1 MSKLP
6 KAPLIEVVFELRWS
20 VKNKSDL
27 MNAEYLYGDIFAE
40 IKNKFPQ
47 RERILPIEIPVE
59 LTINKPVYRYRANKS
74 GYPLIQIGPGL
85 LTLNTTANLYEW
97 NVFFNDAKELT
108 KTFIKIFKPGKEKK
122 INLSLLYLDF
132 FPFDFSSGDVSK
144 FINENLNITIKQ
156 SFIENVNY
164 PKEIDIAYS
173 FDINQGVLKV
183 SLQKGTYKSQNEG
196 LLLQSRING
205 APIQPETNL
214 ITEWLNYSHGICSNL
229 FKELTKGQ
237 LYESFKL

>member
-6 KAPLIEVVFELRWS
+6 KAPLVEIVFELRWS
-20 VKNKSDL
+20 VENKSDL
-27 MNAEYLYGDIFAE
+27 MDAEYLYGDIFAE

-59 LTINKPVYRYRANKS
+59 LTINKPVYRYRANKN
-74 GYPLIQIGPGL
+74 GYPLVQIGPGL

-108 KTFIKIFKPGKEKK
+108 KTFIKIFKPEKEKK

-132 FPFDFSSGDVSK
+132 FPFDFNNGDVSK
-144 FINENLNITIKQ
+144 FINENLNITIEQ
-156 SFIENVNY
+156 SFVKNVKY
-164 PKEIDIAYS
+164 PKEINIAYS
-173 FDINQGVLKV
+173 FDIEQGELKV
-183 SLQKGTYKSQNEG
+183 SLQKGTYKTQNEG
-196 LLLQSRING
+196 LLLQSRINRT
-205 APIQPETNL
+205 PIQPETNL
-214 ITEWLNYSHGICSNL
+214 ITEWLNNSHGICSNL

-237 LYESFKL
+237 LYESFK